1 MLLSTRLE
9 TGRSTGAAVSTI
21 WGAAGSEVLLPH
33 GQTMPGW

>member
-9 TGRSTGAAVSTI
+9 TGRSTEAAVSTI
-21 WGAAGSEVLLPH
+21 LGAAGSEV